1 MALSFSLYSEGAAVD
16 AEVAMVGSSQC
27 RPYYVVVGTHEPM
40 DSLLDVKSEIYTY
53 KKIYN

>member
-40 DSLLDVKSEIYTY
+40 DSLLDVKREIYTY
-53 KKIYN
+53 KNIYN